1 MSQSEEDTR
10 PEVLSD
16 EKGKNEERT
25 LWVYTYIDMMAGVG
39 QKLHMEAFE
48 SEEDAISRDKELEFG
63 ANKLKM
69 IEDRRLSP
77 VRFKRGWADYF
88 LFRKRVLK
96 RSKKEDKKT
105 KKALTQQRNLDRDE
119 HTTVRHTI
127 PYTDDHASKLV
138 LLRRAATTDTT
149 SVQHAETTDTTK
161 TTVITDHN
169 TSSSIPY
176 VR

>member
-1 MSQSEEDTR
+1 MSTSEEDTR
-10 PEVLSD
+10 PDVLSG
-16 EKGKNEERT
+16 EKGKNGEKT
-25 LWVYTYIDMMAGVG
+25 LWVYTYIDMMAPIG

-48 SEEDAISRDKELEFG
+48 SEADAISRDKELEFG

-77 VRFKRGWADYF
+77 VLFKRGWEEYS

-119 HTTVRHTI
+119 HTIRHTVP
-127 PYTDDHASKLV
+127 PYTDEHASKLV
-138 LLRRAATTDTT
+138 VLRRAATTDTT
-149 SVQHAETTDTTK
+149 STTSVQHTENTAN
-161 TTVITDHN
+161 HN
-169 TSSSIPY
+169 TNSSSVPY

>member
-1 MSQSEEDTR
+1 MSTSEEDTR

-16 EKGKNEERT
+16 EKGKNGEKT
-25 LWVYTYIDMMAGVG
+25 LWVYTYIDMMAPIG

-48 SEEDAISRDKELEFG
+48 SEADAISRDKELEFG

-77 VRFKRGWADYF
+77 VLFKRGWAEYF

-119 HTTVRHTI
+119 HNVRHTI

-138 LLRRAATTDTT
+138 VLRRAATTDTT
-149 SVQHAETTDTTK
+149 STTSVQHTENTAN
-161 TTVITDHN
+161 HN
-169 TSSSIPY
+169 ANSSVPY